1 MIVCHCLR
9 ETVSFIELNIP
20 KKKYSFCSFQMFCMP
35 DVYIHIKCKTQAQ
48 PNHSSKLHHKSI
60 FELCA
65 RIYRT
70 DVQCS
75 KWICCML
82 LVRFSHV
89 QWTNVYNAPISMDY
103 RQHQHLPNNNYR
115 SFIATGSHISDI
127 VLKGLSAFA
136 NWALIDE
143 VMNIKT
149 HPNST
154 LDFHIKWSRIRTRG
168 DFHFRDDKNEV
179 QRLTYDPVA

>member
-1 MIVCHCLR
+1 
-9 ETVSFIELNIP
+9 
-20 KKKYSFCSFQMFCMP
+20 MFCMP

-143 VMNIKT
+143 HKNASKFDSRLSYQMEPYSDSGGFSLQRWQKWG
-149 HPNST
+149 ST
-154 LDFHIKWSRIRTRG
+154 IDIWSSSVKEEKQTN
-168 DFHFRDDKNEV
+168 FKES
-179 QRLTYDPVA
+179 